1 MSASSAIARKTL
13 SEKVV
18 MPHGWF
24 GNAAVIAFVIAQ
36 YLDGA
41 LTYLGLH
48 TWGVAV
54 EANPLVSS
62 AVSFAGVGTG
72 LAATKL
78 FAVSLGMM
86 LHLKRAHLVVALL
99 AALHFAVAVVPWTLM
114 FLTID

>member
-1 MSASSAIARKTL
+1 
-13 SEKVV
+13 
-18 MPHGWF
+18 MPHGRF
-24 GNAAVIAFVIAQ
+24 GDFAVLAFVIAQ

-48 TWGVAV
+48 TWGISV

-78 FAVSLGMM
+78 FAVSLGIM

-114 FLTID
+114 FLTVQ